1 MYLTF
6 QVRVKATR
14 MVHGAHKILITKKVE
29 AYRNRIQP
37 DGSGSNMSFIVDVW
51 YAHRLRHIIVIF
63 I

>member
-37 DGSGSNMSFIVDVW
+37 DGSGSNMSFIVDV
-51 YAHRLRHIIVIF
+51 
-63 I
+63 